1 MKECASCLMAK
12 HEAYIQAGATRGE
25 EMLLMYGY
33 HVIEFEYQM
42 NALRKR
48 IFESNIGIENEK
60 RFLCKTGRMNGR
72 FGLRITCC
80 CCPFASLRKIIKRSV
95 NGECIVNCGLLIGM
109 KHVQTA
115 LCTAAKRSSSHQLQ
129 AIERSVVAAKDTAPS
144 GSDIRFF
151 ALSIERHRG
160 YISFRANVHVLQ
172 EMKAELAANTIGEAV
187 ERLLLAGGIV

>member
-48 IFESNIGIENEK
+48 IFESHVGIENEK

-80 CCPFASLRKIIKRSV
+80 CCPCASLRKVLKCSEK
-95 NGECIVNCGLLIGM
+95 GCLLIWI
-109 KHVQTA
+109 KHMQTA
-115 LCTAAKRSSSHQLQ
+115 LCTAAKRSSGHQLQ
-129 AIERSVVAAKDTAPS
+129 SIERSVIAAKDTSPS

>member
-25 EMLLMYGY
+25 EMLLMNGY
-33 HVIEFEYQM
+33 QIIEFENQM

-48 IFESNIGIENEK
+48 IFESHVGIENEK

-80 CCPFASLRKIIKRSV
+80 CCPFASLRKVLKCSEI
-95 NGECIVNCGLLIGM
+95 GCLLIGM

-115 LCTAAKRSSSHQLQ
+115 LCTAAKRSSGHQLQ
-129 AIERSVVAAKDTAPS
+129 SIERSVVAAKDTAPS

>member
-12 HEAYIQAGATRGE
+12 HESYIQPWTTRGE

-48 IFESNIGIENEK
+48 IFESYIGVENEK

-80 CCPFASLRKIIKRSV
+80 CCPFASLRKVLKCSEI
-95 NGECIVNCGLLIGM
+95 GCLLIGM
-109 KHVQTA
+109 KHMQTA
-115 LCTAAKRSSSHQLQ
+115 LCTAAKRSSGHQLQ
-129 AIERSVVAAKDTAPS
+129 AVERGVIAAEDTSPS

-151 ALSIERHRG
+151 ALPIERHG
-160 YISFRANVHVLQ
+160 GNIAFCTHVHVLQ
-172 EMKAELAANTIGEAV
+172 KMEAELTTNAV
-187 ERLLLAGGIV
+187 SKAMERLFFAGVV

>member
-25 EMLLMYGY
+25 ELLLMNGY
-33 HVIEFEYQM
+33 QIIEFENQM

-48 IFESNIGIENEK
+48 IFESHVGIENEK

-80 CCPFASLRKIIKRSV
+80 CCPFASLRNVLKCSEI
-95 NGECIVNCGLLIGM
+95 GCLLIGM

-115 LCTAAKRSSSHQLQ
+115 LCTAAKRSSGHQLQ
-129 AIERSVVAAKDTAPS
+129 SIERSVVAAKDTAPS

-151 ALSIERHRG
+151 ALPIERHG
-160 YISFRANVHVLQ
+160 GNIAFRANMHVLQ
-172 EMKAELAANTIGEAV
+172 EMEAELAANTIGEAV
-187 ERLLLAGGIV
+187 EHLLLAGGIV